1 MSKGQDKNNQKIV
14 VVTGASSG
22 IGKSTAIMLARE
34 GHQIIATS
42 RNKKNLDSLIDES
55 RSFGG
60 CIVPEELNI
69 NKSDEVERCFERL
82 FANFGEIDVLI
93 NNAGY
98 GLKGSINSI
107 TIEQLRDQFDTNLFA
122 SVSTIKAVLP
132 RMIEREDGCI
142 INVTSILGRI
152 ATPFMGAYASSKFA
166 LEGIS
171 EAMRVELAPY
181 GVRVCVVEPGLFK
194 TNFGDNVVNAAES
207 LENDFER
214 TQKRNDRAWPYK
226 AGNPDQVA
234 KTISQLISKKNPK
247 FRTTVG
253 WDAYWASLAARFLPQ
268 KLFLSAVKKVMD

>member
-1 MSKGQDKNNQKIV
+1 MSKGQDKNSQKIV
-14 VVTGASSG
+14 VITGASSG

-34 GHQIIATS
+34 GHQVIATS
-42 RNKKNLDSLIDES
+42 RHKKNLDSLIDES

-60 CIVPEELNI
+60 CIVPEEVNI
-69 NKSDEVERCFERL
+69 NKSEEVERCFERL
-82 FANFGEIDVLI
+82 FENFGEIDVLI

-98 GLKGSINSI
+98 GLKGSINSV

-122 SVSTIKAVLP
+122 SISTMKAVLP
-132 RMIEREDGCI
+132 SMIEREDGCI
-142 INVTSILGRI
+142 INITSILGRI

-166 LEGIS
+166 LEGVS

-194 TNFGDNVVNAAES
+194 TNFGDNVVNAADI

-214 TQKRNDRAWPYK
+214 TQKKNDRSWSYK
-226 AGNPDQVA
+226 AGNPDRVA
-234 KTISQLISKKNPK
+234 KTISQLLSKKNPK

-268 KLFLSAVKKVMD
+268 KLFLSAVQKVMD

>member
-22 IGKSTAIMLARE
+22 IGKSTAVMLARE

-42 RNKKNLDSLIDES
+42 RHKKNLDSLIDES

-142 INVTSILGRI
+142 INITSILGRI

-194 TNFGDNVVNAAES
+194 TNFGDNVVNATES

>member
-42 RNKKNLDSLIDES
+42 RHKKNLDSLIDES

-122 SVSTIKAVLP
+122 SVSTIKAGLP

-142 INVTSILGRI
+142 INITSILGRI

-214 TQKRNDRAWPYK
+214 TQKKNDRSWPYK

>member
-34 GHQIIATS
+34 GHQVIATS
-42 RNKKNLDSLIDES
+42 RHKKNLDSLIDES

-122 SVSTIKAVLP
+122 SVSTFLAIFNNHFFELKDLFFQ
-132 RMIEREDGCI
+132 
-142 INVTSILGRI
+142 
-152 ATPFMGAYASSKFA
+152 PFCPS
-166 LEGIS
+166 
-171 EAMRVELAPY
+171 
-181 GVRVCVVEPGLFK
+181 
-194 TNFGDNVVNAAES
+194 
-207 LENDFER
+207 
-214 TQKRNDRAWPYK
+214 
-226 AGNPDQVA
+226 
-234 KTISQLISKKNPK
+234 
-247 FRTTVG
+247 
-253 WDAYWASLAARFLPQ
+253 
-268 KLFLSAVKKVMD
+268 

>member
-1 MSKGQDKNNQKIV
+1 MSKGQDKNSQKIV
-14 VVTGASSG
+14 VITGASSG

-34 GHQIIATS
+34 GHQVIATS
-42 RNKKNLDSLIDES
+42 RHKKNLDSLIDES

-60 CIVPEELNI
+60 CIVPEEVNI
-69 NKSDEVERCFERL
+69 NKSEEVERCFERL
-82 FANFGEIDVLI
+82 FENFGEIDVLI

-98 GLKGSINSI
+98 GLKGSINSV

-122 SVSTIKAVLP
+122 SISTMKAVLP
-132 RMIEREDGCI
+132 SMIEREDGCI
-142 INVTSILGRI
+142 INITSILGRI

-166 LEGIS
+166 LEGVS

-194 TNFGDNVVNAAES
+194 TNFGDNVVKAADI

-214 TQKRNDRAWPYK
+214 TQKKNDRSWSYK
-226 AGNPDQVA
+226 AGNPDRVA
-234 KTISQLISKKNPK
+234 KTISQLLSKKNPK

-268 KLFLSAVKKVMD
+268 KLFLSAVQKVMD

>member
-1 MSKGQDKNNQKIV
+1 MSKGQDKNNQKII

-22 IGKSTAIMLARE
+22 IGKSTAVMLARE

-42 RNKKNLDSLIDES
+42 RHKKNLDSLIDES

-142 INVTSILGRI
+142 INITSILGRI

-194 TNFGDNVVNAAES
+194 TNFGDNVVNATES

>member
-42 RNKKNLDSLIDES
+42 RHKKNLDSLIDES

-253 WDAYWASLAARFLPQ
+253 WDAYWASLATRFLPQ